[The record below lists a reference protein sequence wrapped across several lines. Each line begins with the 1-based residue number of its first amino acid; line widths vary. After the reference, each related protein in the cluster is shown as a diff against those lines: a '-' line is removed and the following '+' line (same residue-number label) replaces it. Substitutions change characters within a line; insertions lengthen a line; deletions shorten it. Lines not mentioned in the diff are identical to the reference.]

1 LGIEKVEGAKIRG
14 TGRAGGGKGGA
25 HARRKGIGSRA
36 EDRGNKGRTKDKLL
50 ELFGREKGIASW
62 GTIREEVG
70 ARAGAEGRE
79 VIGIE
84 VVKILNSKSGV
95 GNRGRHASD
104 GRSGE
109 EETFGDIVKGR
120 GRGGDANRLRES

>member
-14 TGRAGGGKGGA
+14 TGRASGGEGGA
-25 HARRKGIGSRA
+25 HARQKGIGSRA
-36 EDRGNKGRTKDKLL
+36 DRGDKGRMKDKLL

-62 GTIREEVG
+62 GIIREEVG
-70 ARAGAEGRE
+70 AGAGAEGLE

-84 VVKILNSKSGV
+84 AVKILDSESGV
-95 GNRGRHASD
+95 GNRGLHASD

-109 EETFGDIVKGR
+109 GETFGDIVKGR
-120 GRGGDANRLRES
+120 GRGRDVNGLRES